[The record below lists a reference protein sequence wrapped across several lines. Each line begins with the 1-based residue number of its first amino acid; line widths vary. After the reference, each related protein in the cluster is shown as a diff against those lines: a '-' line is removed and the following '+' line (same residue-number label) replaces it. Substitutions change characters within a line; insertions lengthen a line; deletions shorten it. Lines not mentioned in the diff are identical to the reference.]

1 MENHISIHI
10 HIDDYFTIISLLKY
24 FASSLFLLENIQ
36 IPMIII
42 YLFIFKTMV
51 NWLIILSNILK
62 LVLFY
67 FQSIRNSAKMTA
79 NPLKEAKKAMRK
91 EMGKL
96 LAEVPQQSLE
106 EQTKVVLQK
115 VGDFITD
122 IESLPSGK

>member
-1 MENHISIHI
+1 
-10 HIDDYFTIISLLKY
+10 
-24 FASSLFLLENIQ
+24 
-36 IPMIII
+36 
-42 YLFIFKTMV
+42 
-51 NWLIILSNILK
+51 
-62 LVLFY
+62 
-67 FQSIRNSAKMTA
+67 MTA